1 VSDLQ
6 ALQRSLGFAGDAESV
21 RRYQSQYVEVFPAGS
36 RVLDLGCGEGVF
48 LALLRDAGRNGV
60 GVDSSAVDLAPAR
73 AKGLEVVESDALA
86 YLQRQDAT
94 FDGIFCAHLIEH
106 LPPAVAVQL
115 LTDAHR
121 ALRPGGRLVL
131 ITPDARDLEVM
142 TERFWLDLTHVRP
155 YPELLLVR
163 LCGALGYEVE
173 RSGNDP
179 RSARGDSKE
188 ARKEAFYRALRFGP
202 HGYRGDVFVVA
213 HRR

>member
-6 ALQRSLGFAGDAESV
+6 ALQRSLGFAGDAAAV
-21 RRYQSQYVEVFPAGS
+21 RGYQSHYVEVFPPGA
-36 RVLDLGCGEGVF
+36 RVLDLGCGEGIF
-48 LALLRDAGRNGV
+48 LDLLRGAGRHGV
-60 GVDSSAVDLAPAR
+60 GVDSSPVDLAPAR
-73 AKGLEVVESDALA
+73 AKGLEVVESDALV
-86 YLQRQDAT
+86 YLGNQEAM

-106 LPPAVAVQL
+106 LPTAAAVQL

-142 TERFWLDLTHVRP
+142 TGRFWLDLTHVRP

-173 RSGNDP
+173 RSGNGP
-179 RSARGDSKE
+179 RSARGDSKK
-188 ARKEAFYRALRFGP
+188 ARKESFYRTLRFGP

-213 HRR
+213 RRR